1 MFAISTKRR
10 ILTIRLNQYVKKRT
24 GVGLGDSDSLQ
35 NMLSRSLGA
44 STFGNFWR
52 YWNPIWS
59 YYLSLYVMRPLSK
72 WLPQW
77 LAILMTFAVSGA
89 LHDLAVTL
97 IKWHLVFFFTPW
109 FSVMGVAVLVTSKLR
124 FNYAGFSWAIRAT
137 FNLAIIVACYL
148 LTTLIDEVFVQAYR

>member
-124 FNYAGFSWAIRAT
+124 INNAGFRL
-137 FNLAIIVACYL
+137 FIINGGHPHSL
-148 LTTLIDEVFVQAYR
+148 N